1 MRSAIF
7 LMLLAPTL
15 VDHKSLTLDE
25 GGK

>member
-7 LMLLAPTL
+7 LMLLVLTL